1 LEVLVA
7 YPEKILADDEQVV
20 EHLHPHWI
28 TLVPATLWFL
38 VIAAAAGFGLTEIF
52 DNMDSGTGR
61 LVVVIIVVVVAFL
74 LLCWL
79 TFAPWIRWRTTHYV
93 FTSHRVLI
101 RRGVFTHSGR
111 DISLQRVTDVGFTQ
125 TLWDRLVRAGT
136 LSIESASEHGQE
148 TLSNVPNSESMQQ
161 TLNRLIEQDGERR
174 ARQVYGGGYPPQA
187 PPPGAAPNYPGQPG
201 QPGQYPQQPPYPPT
215 QQYPQQ

>member
-1 LEVLVA
+1 MA
-7 YPEKILADDEQVV
+7 YPEKVLADDEKVI

-38 VIAAAAGFGLTEIF
+38 VIAAATSFGLTEILN
-52 DNMDSGTGR
+52 NMDSGTGR
-61 LVVVIIVVVVAFL
+61 LVLVIVVIAVAFL

-93 FTSHRVLI
+93 FTTHRVLI

-111 DISLQRVTDVGFTQ
+111 DISLQRVSDVGFSQ

-136 LSIESASEHGQE
+136 LTIESASEHGQE
-148 TLSNVPNSESMQQ
+148 TLTNVPNSEAMQQ

-174 ARQVYGGGYPPQA
+174 SRQAYGGYPPQG
-187 PPPGAAPNYPGQPG
+187 PPPGAPPNY
-201 QPGQYPQQPPYPPT
+201 PGQYPQQPPYPPT